1 MLMSSNELSKHHF
14 TTSAL
19 DTPKDSNKNKDYY
32 NNKLILMNLDSF
44 PNNCCWENCI
54 IQGSH

>member
-44 PNNCCWENCI
+44 PNNCC
-54 IQGSH
+54 